1 MKTLI
6 TPALYKFLQGNIIK
20 KVFFL
25 CSLGFCQFIL
35 TQGRFMKTTVTI
47 LQVRKIAEQ
56 ILLGKESTLLPYH
69 TIIIHCS

>member
-6 TPALYKFLQGNIIK
+6 TPALYMFLQGNIIK
-20 KVFFL
+20 KVFL
-25 CSLGFCQFIL
+25 CSLGFCQFTL

-69 TIIIHCS
+69 TIIIHCY

>member
-20 KVFFL
+20 KVFL
-25 CSLGFCQFIL
+25 CSLGFCQFTL

-69 TIIIHCS
+69 TIIIHCY

>member
-6 TPALYKFLQGNIIK
+6 TPALHKFLQGNIIK
-20 KVFFL
+20 KDFL
-25 CSLGFCQFIL
+25 CSLGFCQFTL
-35 TQGRFMKTTVTI
+35 TQGRFMKSTVTI

-69 TIIIHCS
+69 TIIIHCY

>member
-6 TPALYKFLQGNIIK
+6 TSALYVFLQGNIIK
-20 KVFFL
+20 KVFL
-25 CSLGFCQFIL
+25 CSLGFCQFTL

-69 TIIIHCS
+69 TIIIHCY